1 MGHILMFEQFDVTTP
16 DVTEGNTSEKLL
28 QKELRESNLLYH
40 STSFESLLGILRT
53 DTLWG
58 SHYDDGI
65 STSRDKDYLF
75 HSTVDGIIK
84 RGKGECQLV
93 LDRDRLKQKYRIR
106 AHDYEDFKSYSDP
119 DFNQAEDRI
128 QTTKIT
134 NITRYIVGI
143 HLNRNVLSNHMDLM
157 TEFHE
162 TLKNS
167 GIIIFGK
174 NWEIL
179 KLRNRTPSPS

>member
-1 MGHILMFEQFDVTTP
+1 MGHILMFEQFNVATHDVKE
-16 DVTEGNTSEKLL
+16 DNISEKLL

-40 STSFESLLGILRT
+40 STSFESLLEILRT
-53 DTLWG
+53 DILWG

-75 HSTVDGIIK
+75 HSTVDGVIK
-84 RGKGECQLV
+84 RGRGECQLV
-93 LDRDRLKQKYRIR
+93 LDRDKVKQRYRIK
-106 AHDYEDFKSYSDP
+106 AFDYEEFKSYSDP

-128 QTTKIT
+128 QTNKIT

-143 HLNRNVLSNHMDLM
+143 HLNRNVRSNYRKLM

-162 TLKNS
+162 TLKNN

-174 NWEIL
+174 NWGIL
-179 KLRNRTPSPS
+179 KQF